1 MRTTNDHGPD
11 MSPTSQIRRSSPDDE
26 TVEAIVRGRPV
37 DPRFEAWVAFARQVR
52 TAAVDLPGPGPSDE
66 LAAILRGDIEITQE
80 RDPMDVGRIA
90 SVAAKVAT
98 LGAAKVVL
106 GATLAAASVT
116 GAGAAGVLPGPA
128 GDAVRSAIETVTPVH
143 FDDDSDRDRGSADGD
158 PGPGSGD
165 HGDGFGDEV
174 SDDATGES
182 DGENGV
188 DGRTISEEAPG
199 SEHRP
204 DHAGSPED
212 GPGRPDSTGPDR
224 ADETPAAPHTPGTPD
239 PGAGGG
245 GGDGGGGSP
254 GTVPSTV
261 PAPPGRSE
269 SDERS

>member
-1 MRTTNDHGPD
+1 VRTRNDHGPD
-11 MSPTSQIRRSSPDDE
+11 MSHISQIRRSSPDDE

-37 DPRFEAWVAFARQVR
+37 DARFDAWVAFARLVR

-66 LAAILRGDIEITQE
+66 LAVILRGDIEITQE

-106 GATLAAASVT
+106 GATLAAAGVT

-143 FDDDSDRDRGSADGD
+143 FDDRDGDAGSAD
-158 PGPGSGD
+158 
-165 HGDGFGDEV
+165 HQDGFGDEV

-182 DGENGV
+182 DGDDGV
-188 DGRTISEEAPG
+188 DGHTISEEAPG

-204 DHAGSPED
+204 DQAGSPDD
-212 GPGRPDSTGPDR
+212 GPGQPDSTGLDR
-224 ADETPAAPHTPGTPD
+224 ANETPAAPNAPETPD
-239 PGAGGG
+239 PGAEGG
-245 GGDGGGGSP
+245 GGDGSDGGPPGS
-254 GTVPSTV
+254 VPSTI
-261 PAPPGRSE
+261 PSPPGRTE
-269 SDERS
+269 SHERP

>member
-1 MRTTNDHGPD
+1 
-11 MSPTSQIRRSSPDDE
+11 MSHTSQIHRPGPDDE

-37 DPRFEAWVAFARQVR
+37 DARFDVWVAFARQVR

-98 LGAAKVVL
+98 LGVAKVVL

-143 FDDDSDRDRGSADGD
+143 FDDRDRHPDGD
-158 PGPGSGD
+158 GD
-165 HGDGFGDEV
+165 GDRPDGFGDEV

-182 DGENGV
+182 DGDNGV

-204 DHAGSPED
+204 DQAGSPED
-212 GPGRPDSTGPDR
+212 GPGRPDSTGLDR
-224 ADETPAAPHTPGTPD
+224 ADETPAAPHAPDTPE

-245 GGDGGGGSP
+245 GGGDAGP
-254 GTVPSTV
+254 PEPVPSTV
-261 PAPPGRSE
+261 PSPPGRSE
-269 SDERS
+269 SHDRP